1 MAIIKVKISEA
12 RVEYLEHLE
21 ARGVKASTRRVY
33 EGTIGASHVPCRNR
47 RNDAKGCGHMTL
59 HLAPERQESQRE
71 RASRPGNAH
80 SRETQ

>member
-33 EGTIGASHVPCRNR
+33 ESRVA
-47 RNDAKGCGHMTL
+47 A
-59 HLAPERQESQRE
+59 
-71 RASRPGNAH
+71 RAAVNYLNGGNG
-80 SRETQ
+80 Q

>member
-33 EGTIGASHVPCRNR
+33 EGLA
-47 RNDAKGCGHMTL
+47 GHHMFPVETAETTL
-59 HLAPERQESQRE
+59 RVV
-71 RASRPGNAH
+71 G
-80 SRETQ
+80 T